1 MAFEDWITKDVKN
14 VLLVEPNFP
23 IPNKSRNHA
32 NFLPIGLL
40 KIAAYL
46 RNKSINIKL
55 VRHDK
60 ENLKQTTLF
69 PKKNQ
74 EFKPDLICVTSI
86 FTYWSKYVKNTV
98 SYYKSLYK
106 NIPVIV
112 GGIYASL
119 MPEHCKNYTK
129 CDDVILGPIYEAEKL
144 YPAYDLVDV
153 DYQIVHT
160 SRGCVR
166 QCKFCG
172 TYIIEPEWKC
182 KKSIK
187 KEIKKKKIIF
197 YDNNLLANP
206 YIKNI
211 LNELIELKQNH
222 EISYVESQ
230 SGFDGRILRKHPEI
244 AKMLKKAGFKNPKIA
259 WDYNLKQAPKIKEQ
273 IDLLISGGF
282 KAKEISIFMIYNYD
296 LDYNEMEKKRVQCAK
311 WGVQITDCRYRPL
324 DQTFDEYSPYKTKGQ
339 TNKDYYIHP
348 NWTDKEI
355 RKFRRNIRRHNIC
368 MRHEVDY
375 HSSILERKK
384 IPQELAQKYREMDY
398 NEVKQYLPDAWTPI
412 KSHDLNEKD
421 YFKISD
427 TLTHIK
433 KPEKTQKNQTLL
445 NHDYCPPK
453 QNIIQINYLTTYT
466 KTNSQIVENKNK
478 KDNIDECIKYII
490 NTKQKNEIEIPYRI
504 NAK

>member
-1 MAFEDWITKDVKN
+1 MVFEDWITKDVKN

-69 PKKNQ
+69 SKKNQ

-160 SRGCVR
+160 SRGCVN
-166 QCKFCG
+166 
-172 TYIIEPEWKC
+172 
-182 KKSIK
+182 S
-187 KEIKKKKIIF
+187 
-197 YDNNLLANP
+197 
-206 YIKNI
+206 
-211 LNELIELKQNH
+211 
-222 EISYVESQ
+222 VEHTS
-230 SGFDGRILRKHPEI
+230 
-244 AKMLKKAGFKNPKIA
+244 
-259 WDYNLKQAPKIKEQ
+259 
-273 IDLLISGGF
+273 
-282 KAKEISIFMIYNYD
+282 
-296 LDYNEMEKKRVQCAK
+296 
-311 WGVQITDCRYRPL
+311 
-324 DQTFDEYSPYKTKGQ
+324 
-339 TNKDYYIHP
+339 
-348 NWTDKEI
+348 
-355 RKFRRNIRRHNIC
+355 
-368 MRHEVDY
+368 
-375 HSSILERKK
+375 
-384 IPQELAQKYREMDY
+384 
-398 NEVKQYLPDAWTPI
+398 
-412 KSHDLNEKD
+412 
-421 YFKISD
+421 
-427 TLTHIK
+427 
-433 KPEKTQKNQTLL
+433 
-445 NHDYCPPK
+445 
-453 QNIIQINYLTTYT
+453 
-466 KTNSQIVENKNK
+466 
-478 KDNIDECIKYII
+478 
-490 NTKQKNEIEIPYRI
+490 
-504 NAK
+504 